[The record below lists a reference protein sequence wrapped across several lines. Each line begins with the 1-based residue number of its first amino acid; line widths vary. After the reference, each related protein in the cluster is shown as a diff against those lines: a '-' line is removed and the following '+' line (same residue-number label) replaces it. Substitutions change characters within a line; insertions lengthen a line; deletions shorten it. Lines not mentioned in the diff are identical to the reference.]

1 MIEPARRTADYLGHL
16 LEAVARIRKYTEGMD
31 LAAFQTQTLVQDAVM
46 RNIEIVSE
54 AARNIVRQDPEFAAG
69 HPEVPWTQAIRMR
82 DRISHGYFAVD
93 LDTVWHTVKR
103 DFPAMESQ
111 ALALLKALTLA

>member
-16 LEAVARIRKYTEGMD
+16 LEAVSRIRKYTAGMD
-31 LAAFQTQTLVQDAVM
+31 LSAFQSQTLVQDAVM
-46 RNIEIVSE
+46 RNI
-54 AARNIVRQDPEFAAG
+54 VRQDPEFAAD

-82 DRISHGYFAVD
+82 DRISHGYFSVD

>member
-46 RNIEIVSE
+46 RNIEIVGE

-69 HPEVPWTQAIRMR
+69 HPEVPWTQAIR
-82 DRISHGYFAVD
+82 HGLTYSKARFSCDGIPGA
-93 LDTVWHTVKR
+93 R
-103 DFPAMESQ
+103 AAESAHPSVVQ
-111 ALALLKALTLA
+111 TSNLPL

>member
-16 LEAVARIRKYTEGMD
+16 LEAVARIRKYTAGMD

-46 RNIEIVSE
+46 RNI
-54 AARNIVRQDPEFAAG
+54 VRQDPEFAAD

-82 DRISHGYFAVD
+82 DRISHGYFSVD

>member
-16 LEAVARIRKYTEGMD
+16 LEAVSRIRKYTAGMD
-31 LAAFQTQTLVQDAVM
+31 LSAFQSQTLVQDA
-46 RNIEIVSE
+46 
-54 AARNIVRQDPEFAAG
+54 EFAAG
-69 HPEVPWTQAIRMR
+69 HPEVPWTQAIRMP

>member
-16 LEAVARIRKYTEGMD
+16 LEAVARIRKYTAGMG
-31 LAAFQTQTLVQDAVM
+31 LSAFQSQTHVQDA
-46 RNIEIVSE
+46 
-54 AARNIVRQDPEFAAG
+54 EFAAG

>member
-16 LEAVARIRKYTEGMD
+16 LEAVARIRKYTAGMD
-31 LAAFQTQTLVQDAVM
+31 LAAFQSQTLVQDA
-46 RNIEIVSE
+46 
-54 AARNIVRQDPEFAAG
+54 EFAAD

>member
-46 RNIEIVSE
+46 RNI
-54 AARNIVRQDPEFAAG
+54 
-69 HPEVPWTQAIRMR
+69 
-82 DRISHGYFAVD
+82 
-93 LDTVWHTVKR
+93 DTN
-103 DFPAMESQ
+103 A
-111 ALALLKALTLA
+111 

>member
-1 MIEPARRTADYLGHL
+1 
-16 LEAVARIRKYTEGMD
+16 
-31 LAAFQTQTLVQDAVM
+31 
-46 RNIEIVSE
+46 
-54 AARNIVRQDPEFAAG
+54 
-69 HPEVPWTQAIRMR
+69 MR

>member
-1 MIEPARRTADYLGHL
+1 
-16 LEAVARIRKYTEGMD
+16 MD

-46 RNIEIVSE
+46 RNI
-54 AARNIVRQDPEFAAG
+54 VRQDPEFAAD

-82 DRISHGYFAVD
+82 DRISHGYFSVD